1 MTMHRPTDDAKTGT
15 TAKTSAT
22 EAAMPTTTTP
32 PAAPT
37 AARKP
42 PRPIR
47 IRPSDARD
55 AEAVLAL
62 LLPIVREGTTYA
74 LDRDMSRSDA
84 LAYWFAPDKAAYVAE
99 DAESGAI
106 VGAYYLRA
114 NQGGGGRHVC
124 NCGYIVSASAR
135 GEGIARRLGEHS
147 FAEGKAR
154 GYRAMQF
161 NFVVSANAPAV
172 HLWQALDFAIVG
184 RLPEAFAH
192 PEKGYVDALVMMR
205 PL

>member
-1 MTMHRPTDDAKTGT
+1 MTKPRHSDDAKTGT
-15 TAKTSAT
+15 ATAPGAT
-22 EAAMPTTTTP
+22 EAAIP
-32 PAAPT
+32 
-37 AARKP
+37 ARKP
-42 PRPIR
+42 PHPIR

-55 AEAVLAL
+55 ADAVAAL
-62 LLPIVREGTTYA
+62 LLPIVRDGTTYA
-74 LDRDMSRSDA
+74 LDRDMSRDEA
-84 LAYWFAPDKAAYVAE
+84 LAYWFAPDKTGFVAE
-99 DAESGAI
+99 DAATGAI

-124 NCGYIVSASAR
+124 NCGYIVSPSAR
-135 GEGIARRLGEHS
+135 GGGIARRMAEHS

-154 GYRAMQF
+154 GYRAMQY

-172 HLWQALDFAIVG
+172 HLWQALGFAIVG

-192 PEKGYVDALVMMR
+192 PEKGYIDALVMMR

>member
-1 MTMHRPTDDAKTGT
+1 MTPDTPHADTAGTQRPG
-15 TAKTSAT
+15 SL
-22 EAAMPTTTTP
+22 
-32 PAAPT
+32 
-37 AARKP
+37 
-42 PRPIR
+42 RPIR
-47 IRPSDARD
+47 IRPSEARD
-55 AEAVLAL
+55 AEAVAAL
-62 LLPIVREGTTYA
+62 LLPILREGTTYA
-74 LDRDMSRSDA
+74 LDRDMSRDEA
-84 LAYWFAPDKAAYVAE
+84 LAYWFAPDKAGFVAE
-99 DAESGAI
+99 DAASGAI

-124 NCGYIVSASAR
+124 NCGYIVSPAAR

-172 HLWQALDFAIVG
+172 HLWQALGFAIVG

-192 PEKGYVDALVMMR
+192 PELGYIDALVMMR